1 MNKKDLAKTTRVY
14 LARTNA
20 SNELLY
26 ECGGKCFIF
35 KSESGI
41 IDGIDLYDE
50 NAIEKLSSYFAN
62 NRDVN
67 NFQDCIDA
75 FDPDINAFNPDDY
88 ESITLV
94 AIV

>member
-1 MNKKDLAKTTRVY
+1 MNNHKTTRVY

-20 SNELLY
+20 GNELLY
-26 ECGGKCFIF
+26 ECGGKCFTI
-35 KSESGI
+35 KSAPSGI
-41 IDGIDLYDE
+41 IDGVDLYASC
-50 NAIEKLSSYFAN
+50 AIEKFRTYFEN
-62 NRDVN
+62 NRNGLN

-75 FDPDINAFNPDDY
+75 FNPDIYDFNPDDY